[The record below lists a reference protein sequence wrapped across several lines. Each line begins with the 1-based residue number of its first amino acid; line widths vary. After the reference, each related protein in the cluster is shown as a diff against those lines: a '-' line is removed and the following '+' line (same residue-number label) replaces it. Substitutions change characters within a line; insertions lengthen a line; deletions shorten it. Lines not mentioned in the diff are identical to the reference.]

1 LSNLTGK
8 RLLISNH
15 IIFLPQ
21 KLVLPYHL
29 VPAPFECGASRLP
42 STHNIGGVA
51 DRRASIPRQSSPT
64 PLTTHQCQEFR
75 LFGSLNWCGKL
86 FGSLKCDYMHRVQQ
100 YHWGFPFC
108 PTCSYGFY
116 TRNGGAQTRLFGA
129 KTADKDSQGGA
140 QVSREPCEVV
150 DLGAEAASPT
160 WLGCQ

>member
-1 LSNLTGK
+1 M
-8 RLLISNH
+8 
-15 IIFLPQ
+15 FLPQ

-29 VPAPFECGASRLP
+29 IPAPFECGASRLP

-64 PLTTHQCQEFR
+64 PLTTHQCHEFR

-108 PTCSYGFY
+108 STCSHGFY

-140 QVSREPCEVV
+140 QVVSREPCKVV
-150 DLGAEAASPT
+150 DLGAEATSLT